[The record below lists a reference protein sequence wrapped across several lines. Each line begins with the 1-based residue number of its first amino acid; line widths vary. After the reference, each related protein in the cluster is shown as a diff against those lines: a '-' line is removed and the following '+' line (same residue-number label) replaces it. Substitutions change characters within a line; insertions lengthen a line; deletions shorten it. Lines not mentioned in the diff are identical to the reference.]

1 MTKNKL
7 PFYKP
12 RTDEKII
19 EEVADTIRS
28 GWFTTGPKTK
38 RFEKEIA
45 KYVGIDHVL
54 CVNAATSG
62 LELMLRWFGIKE
74 GDEVIVPVYTY
85 CATAN
90 VVVRC
95 GAKPVMVDIRD
106 DFNIDVSKIKAAITE
121 KTKVI
126 IPVDIA
132 GFPCDYDEI
141 MELINKSE
149 VKGKFKSET
158 EEQEKLGRILVLS
171 DAAHS
176 FGGLFSENKIGS
188 LTDIT
193 VFSFHA
199 VKNLTTG
206 EGGAICLNLPNQF
219 DNAELYQIHNTNI
232 LHGQSSDALEKNKI
246 NKWNYDVKSAGYKF
260 NMTDVQACFGL
271 VELKRYE
278 QENLPMRKSI
288 FHNYDSAFTSF
299 EWAQLPEYNTS
310 SKSSSMHYYALR
322 IKNISE
328 DRRNQII
335 DLIFNQGINVNVHF
349 KPLPMLT
356 FYKNLG
362 YKMNDFPVA
371 YDNYC
376 REISLPV
383 YFDLTEEQQQQIIDA
398 VISSVNEVI

>member
-1 MTKNKL
+1 MAKNTL

-106 DFNIDVSKIKAAITE
+106 DFNIDVTRIKDAITE
-121 KTKVI
+121 KTKII

-141 MELINKSE
+141 MELVNKPE
-149 VKGKFKSET
+149 ITGIFKPET
-158 EEQEKLGRILVLS
+158 KEQEKLGRILVLS

-176 FGGLFSENKIGS
+176 FGPSYKGKKTGS
-188 LTDIT
+188 ICDTS

-199 VKNLTTG
+199 VKNLTSG
-206 EGGAICLNLPNQF
+206 EGGAICINFSNPFNNQEIYEYLN
-219 DNAELYQIHNTNI
+219 INT
-232 LHGQSSDALEKNKI
+232 LHGQNNDALAKN
-246 NKWNYDVKSAGYKF
+246 NNGRWEYDVITAGFKF
-260 NMTDVQACFGL
+260 NMTDIHASIGL
-271 VELKRYE
+271 VEIQRYDS
-278 QENLPMRKSI
+278 ENLQKRNTIFKS
-288 FHNYDSAFTSF
+288 YDNAFSEH
-299 EWAQLPEYNTS
+299 EWAILPVYETEEKN
-310 SKSSSMHYYALR
+310 SSMHYYPLR
-322 IKNISE
+322 IKNISITC
-328 DRRNQII
+328 RNQII
-335 DLIFNQGINVNVHF
+335 EKILAQGINVNVHF
-349 KPLPMLT
+349 KPLPILT
-356 FYKNLG
+356 LYKNMG
-362 YKMNDFPVA
+362 YNMDDFPVA

-383 YFDLTEEQQQQIIDA
+383 FYDLTEEQQQQIIEA